1 MAAPSK
7 YDSTVL
13 EEIKALI
20 DARKSCAAIAEELD
34 IPASTVEKIAARK
47 GWKFNSISQPQEA
60 RRVLNV
66 DHIWDR
72 LLRAKVK

>member
-7 YDSTVL
+7 YNSTVI
-13 EEIKALI
+13 EEIKELI
-20 DARKSCAAIAEELD
+20 DARKSCATIAEELD
-34 IPASTVEKIAARK
+34 IPASTVEKIAARN
-47 GWKFNSISQPQEA
+47 GWKFNSIPQVREA

-66 DHIWDR
+66 DHVWDR

>member
-1 MAAPSK
+1 MAAPRK
-7 YDSTVL
+7 YDSDTLKEVK
-13 EEIKALI
+13 ELI
-20 DARKSCAAIAEELD
+20 DERKSCSEIAEELD
-34 IPASTVEKIAARK
+34 IPASTVEKIAARN
-47 GWKFNSISQPQEA
+47 GWKFNSIPQPKEA